1 MYSFGFLV
9 LWKEKMHR
17 RRSAR
22 WLRREARD
30 GAWLM
35 ASPPP
40 PPLPPSSSVAA
51 VVVGS
56 FVSKVVDIFYRILF
70 LDDTKNMKASTV
82 PGNPILSVFSTG
94 LSVWSLLA
102 FSNIFACPGAHAE
115 NDDND
120 GKVSRRKGCGA
131 LCNLATNTDNKRNSQ
146 Q

>member
-1 MYSFGFLV
+1 
-9 LWKEKMHR
+9 MHR

-40 PPLPPSSSVAA
+40 PPPPPSSSVAA

-94 LSVWSLLA
+94 LSVWSLL
-102 FSNIFACPGAHAE
+102 FSNILHVWALTPKTTTTTARCRGEKDVVRSVISPPTLTTRE
-115 NDDND
+115 IVNNDQ
-120 GKVSRRKGCGA
+120 
-131 LCNLATNTDNKRNSQ
+131 ATKN
-146 Q
+146 